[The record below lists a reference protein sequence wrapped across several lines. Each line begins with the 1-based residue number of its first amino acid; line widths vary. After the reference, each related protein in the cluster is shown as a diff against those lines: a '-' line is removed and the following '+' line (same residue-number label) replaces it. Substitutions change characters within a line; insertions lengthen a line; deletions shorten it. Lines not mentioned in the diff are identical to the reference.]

1 MLDCPTRHELNR
13 GPAREREGYNP
24 SQSKVILSSMTGR
37 HIGTVAGILLAGIGC
52 MKADRLVAI
61 QDDAVEMDG
70 GEDAAWG
77 RGPFSAPTVVTGLAA
92 ADTDVHGTTLTKD
105 ELEIYFACA
114 RQGEATFH
122 IWTSTRAAKDA
133 RWNTPT
139 MVNALVS
146 ARNEHDPEVSPDGL
160 TLYFASDRSGEG
172 YQLYVSQRA
181 IRGQNWG
188 PPALVDM
195 PGLDS
200 STLDIRGPS
209 VDPSGLFMAFC
220 VATQGAEDFKLYSAS
235 RADLLAAWKNVQE
248 LSGINSGVA
257 DADPA
262 LFHASSS
269 IIWSTRA
276 PSNKSWDLVEVGASD
291 PSTPF
296 SAAPTR
302 LDSLNTDSSER
313 YPWVSQDGTHI
324 LFSREAVGGPG
335 VIYEAWR

>member
-1 MLDCPTRHELNR
+1 M
-13 GPAREREGYNP
+13 
-24 SQSKVILSSMTGR
+24 KGR
-37 HIGTVAGILLAGIGC
+37 HIGAVAGMLLGGIGC
-52 MKADRLVAI
+52 MKADRLVAV
-61 QDDAVEMDG
+61 QNDVVEMDG

-77 RGPFSAPTVVTGLAA
+77 RGPFSTPTVVTGLAA
-92 ADTDVHGTTLTKD
+92 ADTDTDIHGTTLTKD
-105 ELEIYFACA
+105 ELEIYFACE

-133 RWNTPT
+133 GWNTPT
-139 MVNALVS
+139 MVNELVS

-160 TLYFASDRSGEG
+160 ILYFASDRSGEG
-172 YQLYVSQRA
+172 YQLYVSQRD
-181 IRGQNWG
+181 IRGQDWG

-200 STLDIRGPS
+200 STVDIRGPS

-220 VATQGAEDFKLYSAS
+220 TAARNTENFKLYSAS
-235 RADLLAAWKNVQE
+235 RTDPQAAWENVQE

-276 PSNKSWDLVEVGASD
+276 PSNKSWDLVEVGPSD

-296 SAAPTR
+296 SATPTR

-324 LFSREAVGGPG
+324 LFSREPVGGPG